1 MVKPFG
7 TVTAW
12 RALTHVGLGL
22 LCCVFLLP
30 PLTLAAPLWS
40 ERLATDETIPALQQL
55 NASLVTLTQKLLPA
69 VVSLQVHTKKDA
81 DTALPKNHPPIPDD
95 EMPSAT
101 GSGFIIRADGLV
113 LTNNHVIEES
123 TSIDVH
129 LYDGETTTATVL
141 GRDPLGDVALLQLA
155 TKRPLPVILLGSSGA
170 THIGELVVAIGSPFG
185 FEHTITLGI
194 VSGKKRQFLRAGLVG
209 GYLQTDA
216 LLTTG
221 NSGGPL
227 VNTRGEVV
235 GMNTAIVGRGEVGL
249 AIPIDAVK
257 AMLPQLHTAGHV
269 TRGWLDVHIRPLDR
283 TKARPSG
290 WHPPPAC
297 TCMKSCPISQRV
309 TPVLSRAM

>member
-1 MVKPFG
+1 M
-7 TVTAW
+7 
-12 RALTHVGLGL
+12 L
-22 LCCVFLLP
+22 LLP
-30 PLTLAAPLWS
+30 QLTLAAPLWS
-40 ERLATDETIPALQQL
+40 ERPATEETIPALQQL

-69 VVSLQVHTKKDA
+69 VVSLNVHTKKDA

-123 TSIDVH
+123 TSINVH

-155 TKRPLPVILLGSSGA
+155 TKRPLPVIPLGSSAA

-216 LLTTG
+216 PLTTG

-227 VNTRGEVV
+227 VNMRGEVV

-249 AIPIDAVK
+249 AVPGGA
-257 AMLPQLHTAGHV
+257 
-269 TRGWLDVHIRPLDR
+269 
-283 TKARPSG
+283 SG
-290 WHPPPAC
+290 G
-297 TCMKSCPISQRV
+297 V
-309 TPVLSRAM
+309 RA